1 LPHRGEPIGAAR
13 AFGHPI
19 EPPIGNVMSDDVA
32 LIERLNS
39 A

>member
-1 LPHRGEPIGAAR
+1 LPQRGEPIGAAR
-13 AFGHPI
+13 ALGH
-19 EPPIGNVMSDDVA
+19 PIGNVMSDDVA

>member
-1 LPHRGEPIGAAR
+1 LPHRGEPTGAGR

-19 EPPIGNVMSDDVA
+19 ESRIGIVLNDDVA